1 MNAFPRRVLLVL
13 VLVCTGGCLTAPLP
27 DPLGYLP
34 TLEYLRNVLRVSVHS
49 LSEVTLETQ
58 LPLTY
63 NVSEALHSV
72 RGSLNVAHNATKTI
86 TELFQAN
93 DTFQMQ
99 QLAEALDEIQQSLCD
114 SEFRFPEYFKK
125 ESATPDMKQL
135 KHTMSEHLKKVQFE
149 KDTLEFDDLRAINN
163 FLSGATSQ
171 AMVATV
177 AVHIVSSVEKLEY
190 YLRAI
195 FFPPDMEATAL
206 KELQAIG
213 QLVRSYYQLY
223 GAALRTASTRFQ
235 DEASQGRQLFRAM
248 LGTGAP
254 EHLPESVKNAP
265 EEFYDQVD
273 NFIRTTLEDLQSTTR
288 KGNDRFGEIV
298 QNILYTSYGL
308 HSSGMEML
316 RPYVRHYECVLNLV
330 PRTQTVAGA
339 SLGSVALCSNE
350 ATATLYDSTMV
361 YRQKIGHLQREIFEG
376 LQTAIACTDG
386 DCSLVYNETVDLM
399 NASTDAVKAFTVDL
413 APYREQLLSC
423 LSSKYEV
430 EMVQVLDMS
439 ANFDKCVKMS
449 Y

>member
-1 MNAFPRRVLLVL
+1 MTNN
-13 VLVCTGGCLTAPLP
+13 CTGGCLTAPLP
-27 DPLGYLP
+27 DPLDYLP
-34 TLEYLRNVLRVSVHS
+34 TLEYLRNVLRVSAHS

-72 RGSLNVAHNATKTI
+72 RGSLNVAQNATKTI

-99 QLAEALDEIQQSLCD
+99 QLAEALDEIQQ
-114 SEFRFPEYFKK
+114 K
-125 ESATPDMKQL
+125 
-135 KHTMSEHLKKVQFE
+135 
-149 KDTLEFDDLRAINN
+149 
-163 FLSGATSQ
+163 
-171 AMVATV
+171 
-177 AVHIVSSVEKLEY
+177 Y

-213 QLVRSYYQLY
+213 QLVRSYNQLY

-235 DEASQGRQLFRAM
+235 DEASQGRQLFRTM
-248 LGTGAP
+248 LGTA

-265 EEFYDQVD
+265 EQFYDQVD

-288 KGNDRFGEIV
+288 KGNDRFGEVV

-350 ATATLYDSTMV
+350 ATAPLYDSTMV

-386 DCSLVYNETVDLM
+386 DCSLVYSETVDLIK
-399 NASTDAVKAFTVDL
+399 ASTDAVKAFTVDL

-423 LSSKYEV
+423 ISSKYEV

-439 ANFDKCVKMS
+439 ANFDKLTVRLH
-449 Y
+449 

>member
-1 MNAFPRRVLLVL
+1 M
-13 VLVCTGGCLTAPLP
+13 P
-27 DPLGYLP
+27 DPLDYLP
-34 TLEYLRNVLRVSVHS
+34 TLEYLRNVLRVSAHS

-72 RGSLNVAHNATKTI
+72 RGSLNVAQNATKTI

-114 SEFRFPEYFKK
+114 SEFRFPEYFGK

-213 QLVRSYYQLY
+213 QLVRSYNQLY

-235 DEASQGRQLFRAM
+235 DEASQGRQLVRTM
-248 LGTGAP
+248 VGTGAP

-288 KGNDRFGEIV
+288 KGNDRFGEVV

-350 ATATLYDSTMV
+350 ATAPLYDSTMV

-386 DCSLVYNETVDLM
+386 DCSLVIRKD
-399 NASTDAVKAFTVDL
+399 
-413 APYREQLLSC
+413 
-423 LSSKYEV
+423 
-430 EMVQVLDMS
+430 
-439 ANFDKCVKMS
+439 
-449 Y
+449 